1 MGPTNHWG
9 RMVMADQDDIDAMFG
24 GQPEARKA
32 PQAELPEI
40 SAIYDTEVEVS
51 VVLGTSTIRVRDLL
65 KLGRGA
71 IVELDRKIDDL
82 SDIIVS
88 GRMVGRGE
96 VTIVEDKIAVTFRE
110 FARING

>member
-1 MGPTNHWG
+1 
-9 RMVMADQDDIDAMFG
+9 MADQDDIDAMFG
-24 GQPEARKA
+24 DMGGGAPKTSNDMEKA
-32 PQAELPEI
+32 IADL
-40 SAIYDTEVEVS
+40 SAVYDTDVEVS

-110 FARING
+110 FSRTNG

>member
-1 MGPTNHWG
+1 
-9 RMVMADQDDIDAMFG
+9 MADQDDIDAMFNEG
-24 GQPEARKA
+24 GGAKPQPAKPA
-32 PQAELPEI
+32 PAAEPPEI
-40 SAIYDTEVEVS
+40 TAVYDTDVEMS

-110 FARING
+110 FSRITG

>member
-1 MGPTNHWG
+1 
-9 RMVMADQDDIDAMFG
+9 MAAQDDIDAMFG
-24 GQPEARKA
+24 GGGAAGGRGA
-32 PQAELPEI
+32 TEL
-40 SAIYDTEVEVS
+40 SAIYDTMVEVS

>member
-1 MGPTNHWG
+1 
-9 RMVMADQDDIDAMFG
+9 MADQDDIDAMFG
-24 GQPEARKA
+24 GQAEPKKA
-32 PQAELPEI
+32 DSELPEI

-110 FARING
+110 FARVSG

>member
-1 MGPTNHWG
+1 MGS
-9 RMVMADQDDIDAMFG
+9 QDDIDAMFG
-24 GQPEARKA
+24 GGGAGGGGGT
-32 PQAELPEI
+32 AEL
-40 SAIYDTEVEVS
+40 SAIYDTIVEVS

-110 FARING
+110 FARMNT

>member
-1 MGPTNHWG
+1 
-9 RMVMADQDDIDAMFG
+9 MADQDDIDAMFG
-24 GQPEARKA
+24 DIGGAA
-32 PQAELPEI
+32 PAAAQGPAEGEKGL
-40 SAIYDTEVEVS
+40 ADLTAVYDTDVEVS
-51 VVLGTSTIRVRDLL
+51 VVLGTSVIRVRDLL

-110 FARING
+110 FSRTNG

>member
-1 MGPTNHWG
+1 
-9 RMVMADQDDIDAMFG
+9 MADQDETEAAAPAPERPPERPAAPRPAMGRGKDAL
-24 GQPEARKA
+24 A
-32 PQAELPEI
+32 
-40 SAIYDTEVEVS
+40 AIYDTEVEVS

-88 GRMVGRGE
+88 GRMVARGE
-96 VTIVEDKIAVTFRE
+96 VTIVEDKLAVTFRE
-110 FARING
+110 FARVNT

>member
-1 MGPTNHWG
+1 MP
-9 RMVMADQDDIDAMFG
+9 DQDDIDAMFG
-24 GQPEARKA
+24 EMASGGSVRALPE
-32 PQAELPEI
+32 QQEI
-40 SAIYDTEVEVS
+40 SAVYDTEVEMS
-51 VVLGTSTIRVRDLL
+51 VVLGTSNIRVRDLL

-82 SDIIVS
+82 SDIVVS

-110 FARING
+110 FARINN

>member
-1 MGPTNHWG
+1 
-9 RMVMADQDDIDAMFG
+9 MADQDDIDAMFG
-24 GQPEARKA
+24 EAAEAAPAAAAAGPNDMQKA
-32 PQAELPEI
+32 IADL
-40 SAIYDTEVEVS
+40 SAVYDTDVEIS

-82 SDIIVS
+82 SDISVS

-96 VTIVEDKIAVTFRE
+96 VTIVEDRIAVSFRE
-110 FARING
+110 FSRTNG

>member
-1 MGPTNHWG
+1 MSN
-9 RMVMADQDDIDAMFG
+9 QDDIDAMFG
-24 GQPEARKA
+24 GGGSTTSGTT
-32 PQAELPEI
+32 EL
-40 SAIYDTEVEVS
+40 SAIYDTMVEVS

-88 GRMVGRGE
+88 GRTVGRGE

-110 FARING
+110 FTRMNG

>member
-1 MGPTNHWG
+1 MGS
-9 RMVMADQDDIDAMFG
+9 QDDIDAMFG
-24 GQPEARKA
+24 GGGGGNAA
-32 PQAELPEI
+32 TEL
-40 SAIYDTEVEVS
+40 SAIYDTMVEVS

-110 FARING
+110 FARMNT

>member
-1 MGPTNHWG
+1 
-9 RMVMADQDDIDAMFG
+9 MADQDETQAAPAP
-24 GQPEARKA
+24 QPERP
-32 PQAELPEI
+32 PQRPAMGRGKDALA
-40 SAIYDTEVEVS
+40 AIYDTEVEVS

-88 GRMVGRGE
+88 GRMVARGE
-96 VTIVEDKIAVTFRE
+96 VTIVEDKLAVTFRE
-110 FARING
+110 FARVNT

>member
-1 MGPTNHWG
+1 MSN
-9 RMVMADQDDIDAMFG
+9 QDDIDAMFG
-24 GQPEARKA
+24 GGGSTTSTTT
-32 PQAELPEI
+32 EL
-40 SAIYDTEVEVS
+40 SAIYDTVVEVS

-88 GRMVGRGE
+88 GRTVGRGE

-110 FARING
+110 FTRVNG

>member
-1 MGPTNHWG
+1 
-9 RMVMADQDDIDAMFG
+9 MADQDDIDAMFG
-24 GQPEARKA
+24 EAGGASPAKAAPEAM
-32 PQAELPEI
+32 EI
-40 SAIYDTEVEVS
+40 SAVYDTEVEVS

>member
-1 MGPTNHWG
+1 
-9 RMVMADQDDIDAMFG
+9 MADQDETEAAAPAPERPQERPAAPRPATGRKDAL
-24 GQPEARKA
+24 A
-32 PQAELPEI
+32 
-40 SAIYDTEVEVS
+40 AIYDTEVEVS

-88 GRMVGRGE
+88 GRMVARGE
-96 VTIVEDKIAVTFRE
+96 VTIVEDKLAVTFRE
-110 FARING
+110 FARVNT

>member
-1 MGPTNHWG
+1 
-9 RMVMADQDDIDAMFG
+9 MADQERGNLA
-24 GQPEARKA
+24 
-32 PQAELPEI
+32 
-40 SAIYDTEVEVS
+40 AIYDTEVEVS

-88 GRMVGRGE
+88 GRMVARGE
-96 VTIVEDKIAVTFRE
+96 VTIVEDKLAVTFRE
-110 FARING
+110 FARVNT

>member
-1 MGPTNHWG
+1 MPG
-9 RMVMADQDDIDAMFG
+9 QDDIDAMFG
-24 GQPEARKA
+24 EAPSKGGGGGGSSV
-32 PQAELPEI
+32 PDI

-51 VVLGTSTIRVRDLL
+51 VVLGTSFIRVRDLL

-110 FARING
+110 FARINA

>member
-1 MGPTNHWG
+1 
-9 RMVMADQDDIDAMFG
+9 MADQDETEAPRAAP
-24 GQPEARKA
+24 PERA
-32 PQAELPEI
+32 PQRPGVGRGKDALA
-40 SAIYDTEVEVS
+40 AIYDTEVEVS

-88 GRMVGRGE
+88 GRMVARGE
-96 VTIVEDKIAVTFRE
+96 VTIVEDKLAVTFRE
-110 FARING
+110 FARVNT

>member
-1 MGPTNHWG
+1 MSN
-9 RMVMADQDDIDAMFG
+9 QDDIDAMFG
-24 GQPEARKA
+24 GGGQSMASST
-32 PQAELPEI
+32 EL
-40 SAIYDTEVEVS
+40 SAIYDTVVEVS

-88 GRMVGRGE
+88 GRTVGRGE

-110 FARING
+110 FTRVNG

>member
-1 MGPTNHWG
+1 
-9 RMVMADQDDIDAMFG
+9 MADQDETNAPAPAPAPRPAASGRGKDAL
-24 GQPEARKA
+24 A
-32 PQAELPEI
+32 
-40 SAIYDTEVEVS
+40 AIYDTEVEVS

-88 GRMVGRGE
+88 GRMVARGE
-96 VTIVEDKIAVTFRE
+96 VTIVEDKLAVTFRE
-110 FARING
+110 FARVNT

>member
-1 MGPTNHWG
+1 MGGIGDYRAESMSN
-9 RMVMADQDDIDAMFG
+9 QDDIDAMFG
-24 GQPEARKA
+24 GGGSTTSTTT
-32 PQAELPEI
+32 EL
-40 SAIYDTEVEVS
+40 SAIYDTVVEVS

-88 GRMVGRGE
+88 GRTVGRGE

-110 FARING
+110 FTRVNG

>member
-1 MGPTNHWG
+1 
-9 RMVMADQDDIDAMFG
+9 MADQDDIDAMFG
-24 GQPEARKA
+24 QAAGGQPARTQ
-32 PQAELPEI
+32 PEQFEI
-40 SAIYDTEVEVS
+40 SAVYDTEVEVS

-96 VTIVEDKIAVTFRE
+96 VTILEDKIAVNFRE
-110 FARING
+110 FSRTNG

>member
-1 MGPTNHWG
+1 
-9 RMVMADQDDIDAMFG
+9 MADQDDIDAMFNDG
-24 GQPEARKA
+24 AEPRPEPLKPE
-32 PQAELPEI
+32 PQKPAAMEPPEI
-40 SAIYDTEVEVS
+40 TAVYDTDVEMS

-110 FARING
+110 FSRVTN

>member
-1 MGPTNHWG
+1 MGS
-9 RMVMADQDDIDAMFG
+9 QDDIDAMFG
-24 GQPEARKA
+24 GGGGGGNAA
-32 PQAELPEI
+32 TEL
-40 SAIYDTEVEVS
+40 SAIYDTMVEVS

-110 FARING
+110 FARMNT

>member
-1 MGPTNHWG
+1 MGS
-9 RMVMADQDDIDAMFG
+9 QDDIDAMFG
-24 GQPEARKA
+24 GGGGGGGGGGRAPE
-32 PQAELPEI
+32 L

-88 GRMVGRGE
+88 GRKVGSGE

>member
-1 MGPTNHWG
+1 MP
-9 RMVMADQDDIDAMFG
+9 DQDDIDAMFG
-24 GQPEARKA
+24 DAAAPIPAAVNEA
-32 PQAELPEI
+32 PEI
-40 SAIYDTEVEVS
+40 TAVYDTEVEVS
-51 VVLGTSTIRVRDLL
+51 VVLGTATIRVRDLL

-71 IVELDRKIDDL
+71 IVELDRRIDDL

-110 FARING
+110 FSRGNS

>member
-1 MGPTNHWG
+1 MP
-9 RMVMADQDDIDAMFG
+9 DQDDIDAMFG
-24 GQPEARKA
+24 DIAGPATSKA
-32 PQAELPEI
+32 ADSDKGIAEL
-40 SAIYDTEVEVS
+40 SAVYDTDVEVS
-51 VVLGTSTIRVRDLL
+51 VVLGTSVIRVRDLL

-110 FARING
+110 FSRTNG

>member
-1 MGPTNHWG
+1 
-9 RMVMADQDDIDAMFG
+9 MAGQDDIDAMFNQAG
-24 GQPEARKA
+24 GGKPAAAAAAE
-32 PQAELPEI
+32 PQEI
-40 SAIYDTEVEVS
+40 TAIYDTEVEVS
-51 VVLGTSTIRVRDLL
+51 VVLGTSVIRVRDLL

>member
-1 MGPTNHWG
+1 MSN
-9 RMVMADQDDIDAMFG
+9 QDDIDAMFG
-24 GQPEARKA
+24 GGGATMGA
-32 PQAELPEI
+32 STEL
-40 SAIYDTEVEVS
+40 SAIYDTVVEVS

-88 GRMVGRGE
+88 GRTVGRGE

-110 FARING
+110 FTRVNG

>member
-1 MGPTNHWG
+1 
-9 RMVMADQDDIDAMFG
+9 MADQDEMEAAPARPPQRPAARGRDAM
-24 GQPEARKA
+24 A
-32 PQAELPEI
+32 
-40 SAIYDTEVEVS
+40 AIYDTEVEVS

-88 GRMVGRGE
+88 GRMVARGE
-96 VTIVEDKIAVTFRE
+96 VTIVEDKLAVTFRE
-110 FARING
+110 FARVNT

>member
-1 MGPTNHWG
+1 MGS
-9 RMVMADQDDIDAMFG
+9 QDDIDAMFG
-24 GQPEARKA
+24 GGGGGSGGGRAPE
-32 PQAELPEI
+32 L

-88 GRMVGRGE
+88 GRKVGSGE

>member
-1 MGPTNHWG
+1 MSN
-9 RMVMADQDDIDAMFG
+9 QDDIDAMFG
-24 GQPEARKA
+24 GGGPAMGTST
-32 PQAELPEI
+32 EL
-40 SAIYDTEVEVS
+40 SAIYDTMVEVS

-88 GRMVGRGE
+88 GRTVGRGE

-110 FARING
+110 FTRVNG